1 MLKQDFLQD
10 FLFTLVI
17 KIGAQDIQNDII
29 TAQLILNETMEVNPE
44 KKDVLEKVK
53 QKNFS
58 IKCEQY
64 AKIGVKKPQIF
75 ELREEG
81 VTEAHIVEYNFA

>member
-1 MLKQDFLQD
+1 LKETIRYFTIDQYLKEKYGGGYRMLKQDFLQD

-53 QKNFS
+53 
-58 IKCEQY
+58 
-64 AKIGVKKPQIF
+64 
-75 ELREEG
+75 
-81 VTEAHIVEYNFA
+81 